1 MKSIEFTDKEITYLL
16 VALRKYEERLL
27 ASDGE
32 EMEDAA
38 VDLVFA
44 QSLSKRSTTG
54 RQPAIR

>member
-1 MKSIEFTDKEITYLL
+1 MKSIELTDKEISYLL
-16 VALRKYEERLL
+16 VALGKYEEQLL

-44 QSLSKRSTTG
+44 QSLSKKLRLAKS
-54 RQPAIR
+54 AS